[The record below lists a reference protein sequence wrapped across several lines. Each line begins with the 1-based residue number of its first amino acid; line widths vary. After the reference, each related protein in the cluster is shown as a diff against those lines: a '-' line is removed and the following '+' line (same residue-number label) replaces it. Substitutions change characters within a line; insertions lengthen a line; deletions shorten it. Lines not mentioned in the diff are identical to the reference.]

1 MKKKILAIIGAS
13 SLIVAITMSL
23 VLAVSPVLAAGYTA
37 VFTINNTSGTTYTNV
52 PFFIQTNNAYLTA
65 NSYESTSGLDVKL
78 QNSTQAVP
86 LMPTTYQA
94 WFVNPTILGGSSYN
108 LQWSSA
114 NVSTLTNGQ
123 GVGGGVATVGGSSAA
138 AGVNLS
144 YSPAQTT
151 VVVSSV
157 GTFTIY
163 LGSQNGY
170 VTSGTTTVTGSPVTL
185 SSGTNTITTT
195 GSGGTFFITLSMPFI
210 VGYNGYATVPETA
223 ALEPGSSFSISA
235 NGYLNTTAPNT
246 GNTLTPT
253 TASILDQ
260 QFLAT
265 TSAANLEVYGTTN
278 WIGNAFTPSTTQ
290 TVTGLGVYVY
300 SIAGAQ
306 TTSYLA
312 LYATSGGLPTGNAL
326 ASGSFTAVA
335 SQWNTVVLNTS
346 VTLTGGTTY
355 AIVGTEPAGTA
366 SIYWVWA
373 NAAGSPAYV
382 SSANGG
388 SSWAQGST
396 DECAWETLTGSGISA
411 SLSIG
416 STIITA
422 STLGNFTLAINSGC
436 QDVITSGTATVTSGS
451 LTSPITLNGG
461 SYTLT
466 ASGTAGT
473 FTIQVNDNEYIL
485 NKSGALTVYQDPN
498 VSGEIDCGVGTGL
511 LNSYTVGGNYSVAN
525 LYGVNWVGQ
534 PFTPTVSEYVTQI
547 GFDVE
552 ANTGTP
558 AVTTVALY
566 ATSSSLPTG
575 SALASGTLTTVGTG
589 WQVAIMTTPYR
600 VTASTMYALVI
611 SAPSGNVSNDSSLY
625 AGTTTPTYVY
635 STNSG
640 SSWSTGSTY
649 GMNYEV
655 YGALAI
661 TGVTSGAGTLAVLE
675 TTASSGTLTLSWT
688 PNGGS
693 ATTNSA
699 TNIGSIPS
707 NTNTWYIDEGNVM
720 PWVNYY
726 TETVSGTEKLRF
738 QPETILTNGTSSYTS
753 GTATFTTS
761 SATVTGAA
769 TAWTQS
775 MVGGTIKDNTDGIVY
790 TIHSVESATS
800 LTLSSPYVQTGGS
813 GAAYTLTYYPT
824 ATLIDLD
831 NGYNGTIYFGF
842 NPSLGTTGG
851 VNNEP
856 SISDFTPVSVVSYYV
871 PPTTVVPDL
880 AQIPSNEGGAITNYT
895 AGTALFTQGSPQV
908 TGFGTSWDS
917 TMIGGFIMLNSDG
930 NNYTIS
936 NVSSGTTLSLSK
948 NYTGN
953 SGMGSGGA
961 YTLQYLS
968 GGINAEDTLQTN
980 NIIAPWFAPFAVITN
995 IPLLIFFV
1003 VLGSVVLFGVLVWV
1017 MQQTQN
1023 QFMGAIVLIIGESF
1037 LYKLGIYQFWF
1048 VIVSAFICIAIVIY
1062 ERKPAM

>member
-1 MKKKILAIIGAS
+1 
-13 SLIVAITMSL
+13 
-23 VLAVSPVLAAGYTA
+23 
-37 VFTINNTSGTTYTNV
+37 
-52 PFFIQTNNAYLTA
+52 
-65 NSYESTSGLDVKL
+65 
-78 QNSTQAVP
+78 
-86 LMPTTYQA
+86 
-94 WFVNPTILGGSSYN
+94 
-108 LQWSSA
+108 
-114 NVSTLTNGQ
+114 
-123 GVGGGVATVGGSSAA
+123 
-138 AGVNLS
+138 
-144 YSPAQTT
+144 
-151 VVVSSV
+151 
-157 GTFTIY
+157 
-163 LGSQNGY
+163 
-170 VTSGTTTVTGSPVTL
+170 
-185 SSGTNTITTT
+185 
-195 GSGGTFFITLSMPFI
+195 
-210 VGYNGYATVPETA
+210 
-223 ALEPGSSFSISA
+223 
-235 NGYLNTTAPNT
+235 
-246 GNTLTPT
+246 
-253 TASILDQ
+253 
-260 QFLAT
+260 
-265 TSAANLEVYGTTN
+265 
-278 WIGNAFTPSTTQ
+278 
-290 TVTGLGVYVY
+290 
-300 SIAGAQ
+300 
-306 TTSYLA
+306 
-312 LYATSGGLPTGNAL
+312 
-326 ASGSFTAVA
+326 
-335 SQWNTVVLNTS
+335 
-346 VTLTGGTTY
+346 
-355 AIVGTEPAGTA
+355 
-366 SIYWVWA
+366 
-373 NAAGSPAYV
+373 
-382 SSANGG
+382 
-388 SSWAQGST
+388 
-396 DECAWETLTGSGISA
+396 
-411 SLSIG
+411 
-416 STIITA
+416 
-422 STLGNFTLAINSGC
+422 
-436 QDVITSGTATVTSGS
+436 
-451 LTSPITLNGG
+451 LNGG

-611 SAPSGNVSNDSSLY
+611 SAPSGNVSNDSNLY

-640 SSWSTGSTY
+640 SSWSTGSYY
-649 GMNYEV
+649 GINYEV

-1048 VIVSAFICIAIVIY
+1048 IVVSAFICISIILY
-1062 ERKPAM
+1062 ERKPAL